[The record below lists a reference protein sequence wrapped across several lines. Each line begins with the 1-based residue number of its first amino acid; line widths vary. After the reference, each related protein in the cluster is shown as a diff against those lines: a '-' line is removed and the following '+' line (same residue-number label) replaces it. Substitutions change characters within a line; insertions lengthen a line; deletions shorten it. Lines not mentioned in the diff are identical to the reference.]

1 MEFLFI
7 IFSVVVWVVAIVALV
22 KLVLEIPKDIKTLG
36 DVLGDDPEK
45 REQDVR
51 NENENFIK
59 LMRASEISQ
68 TDFLLDEARKNLEYS
83 YNLRAQENQSVFS
96 VTAVLMGLFSAFIY
110 LSKYMA
116 YIVDCRL
123 FWLYFSLSVL
133 CLIVLVIAAVFL
145 FESLKPTYL
154 IPNSM
159 ESKIREI
166 LQDGDKGDSADKV
179 SAELKYRLIA
189 QCAVRSKVNEYSNIL
204 KSRCWDATRRYMRY
218 AGVFL
223 LLMLLVAG
231 AFKICVSPSGEML
244 RQLFGCCPCCF

>member
-154 IPNSM
+154 IPNST

-166 LQDGDKGDSADKV
+166 LQDGDKGGGADKV

-204 KSRCWDATRRYMRY
+204 KSRCWDATRRYMCY

>member
-110 LSKYMA
+110 LSKYMV

-154 IPNSM
+154 IPNST

-166 LQDGDKGDSADKV
+166 LQNGDKGGSADKV

-204 KSRCWDATRRYMRY
+204 KSRCWDATRRYMCY

-244 RQLFGCCPCCF
+244 RQLFGCSPCCF

>member
-154 IPNSM
+154 IPNST
-159 ESKIREI
+159 ESKSRGI
-166 LQDGDKGDSADKV
+166 LQEGDKGGSADKV

>member
-7 IFSVVVWVVAIVALV
+7 IFSVVVWGVAIVALV
-22 KLVLEIPKDIKTLG
+22 KLVLEIPKDINTLG
-36 DVLGDDPEK
+36 DVLGDDPER

-154 IPNSM
+154 IPNST

-166 LQDGDKGDSADKV
+166 LQDGDKGGSADKV

-204 KSRCWDATRRYMRY
+204 KSRCWDATRRYMCY

>member
-154 IPNSM
+154 IPNST

-166 LQDGDKGDSADKV
+166 LQDGDKGGSADKV

-189 QCAVRSKVNEYSNIL
+189 LCAVRSKVNEYSNIL

>member
-110 LSKYMA
+110 LSKYMV

-154 IPNSM
+154 IPNST

-166 LQDGDKGDSADKV
+166 LQNGDKGGSADKV

-204 KSRCWDATRRYMRY
+204 KSRCWDATRRYMCY

>member
-110 LSKYMA
+110 LSKYMV

-154 IPNSM
+154 IPNST
-159 ESKIREI
+159 ESKIREN
-166 LQDGDKGDSADKV
+166 LQNGDKGGSADKV

-204 KSRCWDATRRYMRY
+204 KSRCWDATRRYMCY

-244 RQLFGCCPCCF
+244 RQLFGCSPCCF

>member
-45 REQDVR
+45 REQNVK

-59 LMRASEISQ
+59 LMCASEISQ

-83 YNLRAQENQSVFS
+83 YTLRAQENQSVFS

-133 CLIVLVIAAVFL
+133 CLIVLLIAAVFL

-154 IPNSM
+154 IPNST

-166 LQDGDKGDSADKV
+166 LQDGDKGGSADKV

-189 QCAVRSKVNEYSNIL
+189 LCAVRSKVNEYSNIL